1 MRGGWGGGAWA
12 PGLIS
17 PPLALL
23 SRQVRIFT
31 FSVGQ
36 HNYDK
41 GPIQWMACA
50 NKGSGTARL
59 GGPNIGLAEL
69 ACLSQ
74 GITTR
79 SRPSAPSGSTPR
91 LARSLLC
98 VSSALLWRE
107 NRSAAVRLLSPRT
120 QEYLDVLGRPMVKN
134 HKKAKQVQ
142 WTNVY
147 RDALVRS
154 GVRTR

>member
-1 MRGGWGGGAWA
+1 MGGWGAWA

-59 GGPNIGLAEL
+59 VGPNIGLAEL

-98 VSSALLWRE
+98 VSSALLWRAS
-107 NRSAAVRLLSPRT
+107 RSAAVRLLSPM
-120 QEYLDVLGRPMVKN
+120 QEYLDVLGRPMVKD

-154 GVRTR
+154 GVGTR